1 MVNQGKEK
9 GEINWEIGID
19 MCTLLYI
26 KEITNKDTLYSIEN
40 STQYS
45 IVAYFGKKNLKN
57 RGYVYMYNQFTLW
70 YSRN

>member
-45 IVAYFGKKNLKN
+45 IVAYFGEKK
-57 RGYVYMYNQFTLW
+57 
-70 YSRN
+70 S

>member
-1 MVNQGKEK
+1 MVNQGKQRGK
-9 GEINWEIGID
+9 INWEIGID

-26 KEITNKDTLYSIEN
+26 KEITNKDTLYSTEN

-45 IVAYFGKKNLKN
+45 VVAYFGGKNLKK